1 MFRNGLEPWHV
12 LVLIVVLVVVFGSKR
27 LPEAARSLGR
37 SARVFKSEIDEMKG
51 DAKSS
56 ASTET
61 VAGETVQ
68 RTAETTEDD
77 PVRENAPKTD
87 KPSGPGA

>member
-12 LVLIVVLVVVFGSKR
+12 IVLIVVLVVVFGSKR

-51 DAKSS
+51 DATSS
-56 ASTET
+56 ASSET
-61 VAGETVQ
+61 VPGETVR
-68 RTAETTEDD
+68 RTAETTGDD
-77 PVRENAPKTD
+77 PIKENAPKTD
-87 KPSGPGA
+87 NPSGPGA